1 MNDIFFLEEDNVI
14 EMSSIQER
22 ENARDEEA
30 YREFRALLSANE
42 KLYRNKR
49 TYCISM
55 RYINAE
61 AKEYYNQIKNK
72 LMSYTDCFD
81 ASTRVHYE
89 LEEDA
94 ETFYLG
100 HVIARFRVEGNIL
113 CFYIRLDPT
122 KYQTNDAIHKDVS
135 SIPRFAET
143 PMKLKINKQTRATK
157 SLGLIQDLMEQVKCI
172 PDHDYIDL
180 DYASFFTRNALYIK
194 RATKVSEKEDVEEI
208 IEQTVAVIDI
218 DEIAPDDVISLSPT
232 FKDDFD
238 YEVEKT
244 SSKLI
249 SEVSEEPEPKIE
261 EPMAEEPESEP
272 EKDVVMDDVL
282 EEETLKEEALE
293 EEALEEEVPEED
305 GPAYVYENNSSPE
318 ERPVF
323 REIHGIKRITID
335 EESQE
340 KRDSIFDTPQETETK
355 KMKKL
360 SLWQELASYGYN
372 FVLFKQLQFYL
383 IGLIAA
389 VVLGIVYKLK
399 WPFILVLV
407 AVVLLSIPKI
417 LTSYYR
423 NKYEE
428 RKYKDVTS
436 YIEQMLYSFQRNS
449 KILVSLNDAL
459 VVFPSGYMHDKIL
472 EAIEHIRYSRAD
484 GNVYAAA
491 LKIIEDAYPCRRVKS
506 LHRYMIKVENVGG
519 KHDAGV
525 KALLKDRRQWI
536 DRTAAFRK
544 QCSTTIREIIISTIF
559 SLIMA
564 GVILY
569 MMPSDLYDLSSS
581 IVYQIATTIFVVVNF
596 IVIRITLSSTV
607 VYLKDDD
614 EEQAKKTVKLI
625 DWLRS
630 YDPKKE
636 TKKYIKQSIIFLV
649 LAVVGIVVQNAIIAI
664 IGVLLA
670 LFTIFIKKHLDYNS
684 AQKRARR
691 EIEKS
696 YPDWLLELALL
707 LQTDNAHVAISK
719 TIDSAP
725 LVLRKDLHKLTNDL
739 RAHPNDLAPYIAFF
753 DFIPTE
759 GIQSSMRLLYSIA
772 VFGAVDESVQIAEL
786 VERNHTLM
794 EHAERLK
801 NEDKLSLVFSI
812 KFIPMLS
819 SSVKML
825 VDLMLFLFSYLAIIG
840 TVM

>member
-1 MNDIFFLEEDNVI
+1 MNDVYSLEEDNII

-42 KLYRNKR
+42 NLYRNKR

-55 RYINAE
+55 RYINDE

-100 HVIARFRVEGNIL
+100 HVIARFRAEGGTL
-113 CFYIRLDPT
+113 CFYIRLDPS

-143 PMKLKINKQTRATK
+143 PMKLKINKQTRANK
-157 SLGLIQDLMEQVKCI
+157 SLALIQDLMDQGKCI
-172 PDHDYIDL
+172 PDPDYINL
-180 DYASFFTRNALYIK
+180 DYASFFSRDALYIT
-194 RATKVSEKEDVEEI
+194 RATKSAEKEDAEEI
-208 IEQTVAVIDI
+208 TEQTVAVVDI
-218 DEIAPDDVISLSPT
+218 DEIEPDDIISLSPT

-238 YEVEKT
+238 YSVEET
-244 SSKLI
+244 SVNLV
-249 SEVSEEPEPKIE
+249 SEVSEASESETEDPITEEPIEEEPITEELITEDLEPEPE
-261 EPMAEEPESEP
+261 E
-272 EKDVVMDDVL
+272 D
-282 EEETLKEEALE
+282 
-293 EEALEEEVPEED
+293 VPEED
-305 GPAYVYENNSSPE
+305 GPSYIYENNSSPE

-323 REIHGIKRITID
+323 REIHGIKRITFD

-355 KMKKL
+355 KVKKL

-383 IGLIAA
+383 IGLLVA
-389 VVLGIVYKLK
+389 VVLGVAYKLK

-407 AVVLLSIPKI
+407 AVVLLSIPKV

-491 LKIIEDAYPCRRVKS
+491 LKIIEDAYPCRRIKS

-544 QCSTTIREIIISTIF
+544 QCSTTIKEIIISTIF

-569 MMPSDLYDLSSS
+569 LMPSDLYDLSSS
-581 IVYQIATTIFVVVNF
+581 IVYQIATTIFVIVNF

-625 DWLRS
+625 DWLRT

-636 TKKYIKQSIIFLV
+636 TKQYIKQSIIFMV
-649 LAVVGIVVQNAIIAI
+649 LAVVGIVVQKAVIVI
-664 IGVLLA
+664 IGVVLT
-670 LFTIFIKKHLDYNS
+670 LFTIFIKKHLDYRS

-691 EIEKS
+691 EIEKA

-759 GIQSSMRLLYSIA
+759 GVQSSMRLLYSIA

-825 VDLMLFLFSYLAIIG
+825 VDMMLFLFSYLAVIG